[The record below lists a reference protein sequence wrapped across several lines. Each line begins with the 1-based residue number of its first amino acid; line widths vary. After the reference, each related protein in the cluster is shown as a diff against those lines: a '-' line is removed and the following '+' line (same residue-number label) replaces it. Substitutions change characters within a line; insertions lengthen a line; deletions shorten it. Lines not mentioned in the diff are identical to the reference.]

1 MAPFSRMVHAVL
13 LSPVYIYI
21 AMLASGGLG
30 LMQKVQQSSRIA
42 GEKMAFFLVA
52 FVFAVLCS
60 CVAYLICR
68 KPLSKPRFGIM
79 PIVAG
84 LCFGGSNVCNTMLAG
99 VLPSAVFFPVQNI
112 STILL
117 STLLGILLFRE
128 RMTARNAVVLLLG
141 ILVIALFSVSF

>member
-1 MAPFSRMVHAVL
+1 MALTRSREVRKEVAPFSRMVHAVL

-68 KPLSKPRFGIM
+68 K
-79 PIVAG
+79 
-84 LCFGGSNVCNTMLAG
+84 
-99 VLPSAVFFPVQNI
+99 VQF
-112 STILL
+112 TRDY
-117 STLLGILLFRE
+117 TG
-128 RMTARNAVVLLLG
+128 
-141 ILVIALFSVSF
+141 